1 MFLVT
6 TVVYPPDKSII
17 VAEKFIEVMAKELPP
32 FIMRLHVLGDS
43 RMDEGVKV
51 LSVFEV
57 EDTRI
62 KDGIIELTKMYVKF
76 NGIEGFRYEIETM
89 LTAQESL
96 AALGMKA
103 P

>member
-32 FIMRLHVLGDS
+32 FIKRLHVLGDS

-57 EDTRI
+57 EDARI

-96 AALGMKA
+96 AALGMKTN
-103 P
+103 